1 MHSFFVQRSLRYII
15 FAGVLGVL
23 LVACEASILRVP
35 VQGELAGHQ
44 INTTVDSVIAR
55 YYLERYLR
63 GENTDSDMHKQIDNF
78 HTQLQEDEIN
88 RDTIAFIA
96 DSISPDLAT
105 LMLASHLLGQ
115 ESNVRMQASFAEEFD
130 GIMGSQKLMFLD
142 ITQYGS
148 YVILFAPGWLYRSDP
163 ATGADFRQQRDILD
177 RMGIR
182 TVLIETE
189 ESGSVERNAVIIAEE
204 IMRRRDG
211 PEQVILVST
220 SKSGAEAALAL
231 GANLTPEQT
240 AHVRAWV
247 NVGGVIRGTQLV
259 DGVMRWPQRWGLRL
273 YFWWKGWDFAGLA
286 SMSTDV
292 RRAHYEDIRI
302 PDDILVVNYMAVPL
316 SGDISGGVRS
326 RYQKLRPYG
335 PNDGLTLLVDEI
347 IPGSVTVL
355 EFGLDHFF
363 RDPDIEWKTVA
374 LFRAVV
380 KSLTSNQLRE
390 EENHVDTI
398 LWNSNDH

>member
-1 MHSFFVQRSLRYII
+1 MHSFFVQRSLRYTI
-15 FAGVLGVL
+15 FAGVLGAL
-23 LVACEASILRVP
+23 LVACEASIPRVP
-35 VQGELAGHQ
+35 VQGELAGHS

-63 GENTDSDMHKQIDNF
+63 GENTDPETHRQIEDF
-78 HTQLQEDEIN
+78 HTQLQGGEIN
-88 RDTIAFIA
+88 RDTIALIA

-115 ESNVRMQASFAEEFD
+115 EPNIRMQASFAEEFD
-130 GIMGSQKLMFLD
+130 RILD
-142 ITQYGS
+142 PEKWPPPDPTEYRS
-148 YVILFAPGWLYRSDP
+148 YVILFAPGWLYRADP
-163 ATGADFRQQRDILD
+163 ATGADFRQQREILN

-182 TVLIETE
+182 TVLIEAA

-211 PEQVILVST
+211 EEKLILVST

-231 GANLTPEQT
+231 GAHLTPEQT

-247 NVGGVIRGTQLV
+247 NVGGVIQGTQLA

-286 SMSTDV
+286 SMTTDV
-292 RRAHYEDIRI
+292 RRAGYADVRI

-347 IPGSVTVL
+347 IPGSVTVI

-380 KSLTSNQLRE
+380 KYLESKQK
-390 EENHVDTI
+390 DTQ
-398 LWNSNDH
+398 